1 VLQEDNKK
9 MFLKSLFYCE
19 RSNKELKSHNIP
31 ASSEVSFLS
40 LLLLVGETYI
50 ILRFSSSHSMV
61 K

>member
-31 ASSEVSFLS
+31 ASSGVSFLS
-40 LLLLVGETYI
+40 LRLLVGETDIFYVFHHLI
-50 ILRFSSSHSMV
+50 RW
-61 K
+61 